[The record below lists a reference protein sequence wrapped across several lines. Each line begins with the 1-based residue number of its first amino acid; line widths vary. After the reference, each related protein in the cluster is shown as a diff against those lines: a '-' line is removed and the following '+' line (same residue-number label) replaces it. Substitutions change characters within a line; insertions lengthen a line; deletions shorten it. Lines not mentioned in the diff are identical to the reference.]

1 MNINPDGSYSSGPF
15 NPNNGSG
22 SGPGKTP
29 GGPNKAPKSPGSLT
43 LEDKRK

>member
-15 NPNNGSG
+15 NSG
-22 SGPGKTP
+22 SGPDKKP